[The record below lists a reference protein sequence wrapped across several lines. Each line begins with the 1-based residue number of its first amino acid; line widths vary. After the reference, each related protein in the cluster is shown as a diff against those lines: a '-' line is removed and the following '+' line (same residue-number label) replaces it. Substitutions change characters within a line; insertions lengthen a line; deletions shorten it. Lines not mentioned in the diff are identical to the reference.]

1 MVFFFNP
8 KSKSKTKIKPI
19 SPDLFNQTSSK
30 RDLGDA
36 LEKQTVDYLEQRG
49 VTILQRNYLCK
60 MGEIDIIAQDKQNLV
75 FIEVRYRRSD
85 HFGGAL
91 ASVNLKKQRRLIRA
105 ASHYMQ
111 KCNITNKTAS
121 RFDVIAISGN
131 LNQLEF
137 NWIKAAFLAS
147 A

>member
-1 MVFFFNP
+1 MVFFLNP
-8 KSKSKTKIKPI
+8 KRNTKIEPI

-36 LEKQTVDYLEQRG
+36 LEKQTVDYLKQRA
-49 VTILQRNYLCK
+49 VTILECNYLCK
-60 MGEIDIIAQDKQNLV
+60 MGEIDIIAQDKQDLV
-75 FIEVRYRRSD
+75 FIEVRYRKND
-85 HFGGAL
+85 HYGGAL
-91 ASVNLKKQRRLIRA
+91 ASVNIKKQRRLIRT

-111 KCNITNKTAS
+111 KCQNTNKTAS

-137 NWIKAAFLAS
+137 NWIKAAFLA
-147 A
+147 